1 MPNVIFL
8 DTNILIY
15 AASGRKSDP
24 AKWAISLDLFEQPH
38 ATISGQVMAEFYA
51 VTLQKR
57 YLDPARAARWLDTL
71 ALMPMVDVDAGLVVE
86 GAAIA
91 RRYHISYW
99 DGALIA
105 ASDRCGA
112 EMLYTEDLN
121 HGQLYS
127 SVRVI
132 NPFRGAAIGISP

>member
-1 MPNVIFL
+1 MIFL

-15 AASGRKSDP
+15 AASGKKSEP
-24 AKWAISLDLFEQPH
+24 KKWAISLDLFEHPN
-38 ATISGQVMAEFYA
+38 ATISGQVMAEFYV
-51 VTLQKR
+51 VTLRKR
-57 YLDPARAARWLDTL
+57 YLDEARAARWLDTL
-71 ALMPMVDVDAGLVVE
+71 AMMPMIEVDAALVVE

-91 RRYHISYW
+91 RRYQISYW

-105 ASDRCGA
+105 ASNRCGA
-112 EMLYTEDLN
+112 ESLYSEDLS

-132 NPFRGAAIGISP
+132 NPFRDQQPG